1 MNGKITD
8 IGWYTSSRNEPISK
22 GGRSERFNRYRPVK
36 TNYLGRA
43 TDPMATLYGFIEAFQ
58 LKGIEFGNWITQDE
72 RRAFVPALNTTLNE
86 LGAIMHTSNI
96 GFDHN
101 IGIALGARGRR
112 GALAHYEPVLNMINL
127 TRKRGEGC
135 LAHEYAHALDYN
147 FGAFI
152 DQNARYNALS
162 GGNNIDCTLPLN
174 TGGQLRALVNNIVDS
189 ICNGKN
195 YPVLRRYDAKRGVPY
210 WTRRAEIFARFFE
223 QYIAYLYKQKGQT
236 NRILCHYY
244 DSYIAGKV
252 YVAHED
258 FLRIKPVADQL
269 MQEFSRFLCNK
280 GTLRTTPYPVKLA
293 IAPAATDSVYDMPTT
308 PISYKQFVAM
318 RRDIATAGC
327 FDSTNWVFFVPRD
340 DKYKKMQGVYV
351 VYGNHALELSKQRTQ
366 GGHTDFVV
374 YKYTCRP
381 NPKTKLR
388 TTHRIP
394 AFYCDEQRLRA
405 MCVHGNQTIVL
416 QNGSLHIDTLYP
428 AGTKKPVASKTAQA
442 LRMPMYLPK

>member
-22 GGRSERFNRYRPVK
+22 GGRSEQFNRYRPVK
-36 TNYLGRA
+36 TSYLGRP
-43 TDPMATLYGFIEAFQ
+43 TDPMATLYGFIEAFR
-58 LKGIEFGNWITQDE
+58 LRGIEFGNWITQDE

-127 TRKRGEGC
+127 TRKKGEGC

-162 GGNNIDCTLPLN
+162 GGHNADPTLPLN

-189 ICNGKN
+189 ICNGEN
-195 YPVLRRYDAKRGVPY
+195 YPALRRYDAKREVPY
-210 WTRRAEIFARFFE
+210 WTRRTEIFARFFE

-236 NRILCHYY
+236 NRILCQPY

-269 MQEFSRFLCNK
+269 MQEFSRFLCNQ
-280 GTLRTTPYPVKLA
+280 GTLRTTPYPAKLA
-293 IAPAATDSVYDMPTT
+293 IAPAATDSVAGMPTT
-308 PISYKQFVAM
+308 PISYRQYVAM
-318 RRDIATAGC
+318 RQDIATAGC
-327 FDSTNWVFFVPRD
+327 FDTAYWVFFVPRD
-340 DKYKKMQGVYV
+340 DKYKKIQGVYV
-351 VYGNHALELSKQRTQ
+351 VYGNPALELSKQRTL
-366 GGHTDFVV
+366 GGHTDFVI
-374 YKYTCRP
+374 YKYTSRP
-381 NPKTKLR
+381 NSKSKIAN
-388 TTHRIP
+388 TTRIP
-394 AFYCDEQRLRA
+394 AFYCDEQRLHA
-405 MCVHGNQTIVL
+405 LCVHSKQTIVL
-416 QNGSLHIDTLYP
+416 QNGSQHIDTWHP
-428 AGTKKPVASKTAQA
+428 SDTKKPAATKGTKAKS
-442 LRMPMYLPK
+442 